1 MGKFIIINNS
11 KSNGCVFAIITMTI
25 IITVIIIRVIII
37 IASDFASCFYRK
49 RKYDGIRFQKK
60 IKFS

>member
-1 MGKFIIINNS
+1 
-11 KSNGCVFAIITMTI
+11 MTI